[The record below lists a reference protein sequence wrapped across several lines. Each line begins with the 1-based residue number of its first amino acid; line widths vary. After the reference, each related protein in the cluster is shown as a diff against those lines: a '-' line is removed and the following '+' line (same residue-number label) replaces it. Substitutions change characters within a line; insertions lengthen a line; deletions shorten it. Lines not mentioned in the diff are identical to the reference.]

1 MARLVWTLG
10 AMAAERVFYGEN
22 SNGVG
27 GDVQSAT
34 AQAAWMVGASAMG
47 PEPFEVT
54 PEGEETEEEARRR
67 VLKRFETIGLQIMNR
82 TSGGGPF
89 EANPIAGVLGD
100 HDKRRLAAEILGQAY
115 VSAYNLVLENREAV
129 EKIADALVERREVFG
144 DELVAIL
151 DGVGLRK
158 PELDLSREETWPKM

>member
-54 PEGEETEEEARRR
+54 PLDDETEDDARQR
-67 VLKRFETIGLQIMNR
+67 VLKRFERIGVQIMNR

-89 EANPIAGVLGD
+89 DENPIAGVLGD
-100 HDKRRLAAEILGQAY
+100 HDKRQLAAQILGQAY
-115 VSAYNLVLENREAV
+115 VSAYNLMLLNKGAV
-129 EKIADALVERREVFG
+129 EKIADKLVERREVFG
-144 DELVAIL
+144 DDLVRIL
-151 DGVGLRK
+151 DGVGLK
-158 PELDLSREETWPKM
+158 MPEIDLGKEEVWPRM

>member
-47 PEPFEVT
+47 PEPFTVT
-54 PEGEETEEEARRR
+54 PLDDESEEEARTR
-67 VLKRFETIGLQIMNR
+67 VLKRFQSIGVQIMNR

-89 EANPIAGVLGD
+89 TENPIAGVLGD
-100 HDKRRLAAEILGQAY
+100 RDKRNLACQILGQAY
-115 VSAYNLVLENREAV
+115 VHAYNLILHNKDGV
-129 EKIADALVERREVFG
+129 EKIADALVERREMFG
-144 DELVAIL
+144 DELVAVL
-151 DGVGLRK
+151 DGVALKR
-158 PELDLSREETWPKM
+158 PELDLADEATWPKM